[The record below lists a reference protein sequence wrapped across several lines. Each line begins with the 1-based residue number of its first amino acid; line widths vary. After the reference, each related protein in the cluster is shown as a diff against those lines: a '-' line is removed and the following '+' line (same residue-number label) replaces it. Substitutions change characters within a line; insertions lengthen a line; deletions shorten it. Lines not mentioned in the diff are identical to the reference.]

1 MLEILQ
7 EEILKELNYIVLF
20 DVGIMGIFKEIK
32 EMDNGFNLLIKQL
45 ERLL

>member
-20 DVGIMGIFKEIK
+20 DVGIMFFKEIK
-32 EMDNGFNLLIKQL
+32 EMDNGFNLSIKQL